1 MSVALPAVSVV
12 IVNYHTPLA
21 IDTALEVLLADR
33 RLDLEI
39 IIVDQEPTTAERV
52 HHARWERREGVQVVP
67 SPTNLGFAGG
77 CNLGSQSSRHPWLLF
92 LNSDA
97 WMTQEHVEVLLR
109 SAVELNAVAAGPLS
123 NRASDVQTMYTWDAT
138 RRFRSPAEYA
148 AYRHPVQDPPF
159 PYHRLSGVCLLV
171 RADAFAG
178 VGRFELSYGLGYFED
193 DELTVRLARS
203 GTLLVVPQA
212 FVHHQ
217 DGLSWRRTGRHE
229 RNLAMYVNRLRYLYR
244 NCTKVLE
251 QPVRRPLVTV
261 VVTTYDRPT
270 LLAEALASIGRQT
283 YREFEVVIVNDA
295 GLDVR
300 QVVEQSLEAG
310 GVKRFQYL
318 VNEVNEGKPRS
329 INRALE
335 HASGELIA
343 YLDDDDELLPDHLL
357 AAVNA
362 LAADESLDAVYFGSI
377 SRKIDAEDGTLHREL
392 VSNEWDVLRLLV
404 VNLVPNCALV
414 HRRQLLD
421 RTGPYQELTAIE
433 DWDFLRRASL
443 VGRFLHL
450 PLVTSTFRVRADG
463 VSRNGLLKRSF
474 ESYLSIER
482 QIRVGAPRLE
492 AVGAVP
498 HVWTALAEGALRP
511 DHAQDAGRL
520 ENLRR
525 ATGLPLTTLEEL
537 RPDII
542 DVHLKDDCPPVER
555 AYAGLLAA
563 ASTPQQVAAL
573 SALIRHYLR
582 VGNTGAASRLHGCLS
597 YTLSGTELTGTGN
610 AWETGRRVFER
621 EGLRGLRELSVLSA
635 KRRSVQL
642 VRRMRSR

>member
-1 MSVALPAVSVV
+1 MPDALPGVSVV
-12 IVNYHTPLA
+12 IVNYHTPVA

-33 RLDLEI
+33 RLDLEVI
-39 IIVDQEPTTAERV
+39 VVDQEPSAAERA
-52 HHARWERREGVQVVP
+52 HHARWERREGVRVVT

-77 CNLGSQSSRHPWLLF
+77 CNLGSDTAEHPWLLF

-109 SAVELNAVAAGPLS
+109 GAVDGDAIAAGPLS

-138 RRFRSPAEYA
+138 RRFRSPAAYA
-148 AYRHPVQDPPF
+148 RHRHPVQDPPF

-171 RADAFAG
+171 RADAFTELG
-178 VGRFELSYGLGYFED
+178 GFEPSYGLGYFED
-193 DELTVRLARS
+193 DELTVRLARR
-203 GTLLVVPQA
+203 GVLLVVPQA

-217 DGLSWRRTGRHE
+217 DGLSWRSTGRHE

-244 NCTKVLE
+244 NCTELLD
-251 QPVRRPLVTV
+251 QPEDQPLVSV
-261 VVTTYDRPT
+261 VVTTYQRPS
-270 LLAEALASIGRQT
+270 LLAQALASIGRQT
-283 YREFEVVIVNDA
+283 YREFEVLVINDA
-295 GLDVR
+295 GADVHG
-300 QVVEQSLEAG
+300 VVEQTLGQAG
-310 GVKRFQYL
+310 VTRWQYL
-318 VNEVNEGKPRS
+318 VNPENMGKPHS

-335 HASGELIA
+335 HASGSLIA
-343 YLDDDDELLPDHLL
+343 YLDDDDEFLPDHLL

-362 LAADESLDAVYFGSI
+362 LNTEHELDAVYFGSI
-377 SRKIDAEDGTLHREL
+377 SRKVDAEDGALHREL

-414 HRRQLLD
+414 HRRELLD
-421 RTGPYQELTAIE
+421 RTGPYQDLSAIE

-474 ESYLSIER
+474 ESYLSVER
-482 QIRVGAPRLE
+482 QIRVGAPRLA
-492 AVGAVP
+492 AVGEVP

-520 ENLRR
+520 ENVRR
-525 ATGLPLTTLEEL
+525 ASGLSLQALERL

-542 DVHLKDDCPPVER
+542 DVHLRDDDPAVER
-555 AYAGLLAA
+555 AYAALLAA

-582 VGNTGAASRLHGCLS
+582 AQNIGAAARLHGFLS

-642 VRRMRSR
+642 VRRVRSR